1 MKTLGI
7 VSKKEIASGESYLF
21 NGHEITCESW
31 TERGKNG
38 NNNAAMF
45 IGKVD
50 GKPFKGSITDLKKK
64 VGANVLAKADKGTPE
79 QIFSTYIVNIKNI
92 VGLPTYYLTAIEK
105 AEKEIAKA
113 KAEAEKQAMKD
124 VLSEAVAKLKK
135 AGYTEAQIKAMLK

>member
-1 MKTLGI
+1 MVHLTL
-7 VSKKEIASGESYLF
+7 VSKKEIASGESYNF
-21 NGHEITCESW
+21 NGHEITCETW

-38 NNNAAMF
+38 SNVAAQF

-79 QIFSTYIVNIKNI
+79 QIFATYVSNIKNI
-92 VGLPTYYLTAIEK
+92 VGLPTYYLKAIEN

-113 KAEAEKQAMKD
+113 KAEAEEKA
-124 VLSEAVAKLKK
+124 AKIAAL
-135 AGYTEAQIKAMLK
+135 EAQLAALRG